1 MPIEL
6 DNTNIIINN
15 NSTTSNIL
23 EVIKSKG
30 SYTEKAA
37 ESSVYS
43 CGSSYYGQLGHG
55 NNSEKNI
62 PTLIQYFV
70 TNNITIS
77 HVSGGSAH
85 SIFLATN
92 GNVYS
97 CGWNGYGLLGH
108 GNNSDQNTPTLI
120 DYFANNNITISH
132 VSGGRFHSIFLATN
146 GNVYSCGSCN
156 SGQLGHGNFS
166 DQNTPT
172 LIQYFVT
179 NNITISHV
187 SGGEQH
193 SIFLATNGNVY
204 SCGKGYGGQL
214 GHVSDSDQNI
224 PTLIQEFVDKDI
236 TISNVSGGYIHS
248 IFLATNG
255 NVYSCG
261 IGENGRLGHGDS
273 SYQNTPTL
281 IQYFVTNNITI
292 SHVSG
297 GIAHSIFLATNG
309 NVYSCGYGG
318 SGQLGHGNYSDQNIP
333 TLIDYFATNNIT
345 ISHVSCSGNHSIFLA
360 INGNVYSCGHGHYR
374 QLGHGNNSDQTIP
387 TLIQDFVDKDITIS
401 HISGCGQHSIFVSN
415 DPYYQTIEYPAQW
428 TYSSTDASVYHLGNV
443 GIGTEADTSKSLT
456 ITGDINVD
464 GNIFIN
470 DVKMNLPKYKY
481 SLYDNE
487 PTISNNIRSLPVYDN
502 KTDSIQKAAE
512 DVSGVKGWRLVR
524 FLPGNATTWHPINDS
539 LVGTTTYGTAY
550 DYSNAF
556 SVEFGDFDEFM
567 FSNAN
572 MRNWLHATREQV
584 IGGTYDNAQ
593 RTIIKSS
600 ISNNSYEAR
609 WYNRSTGHDPLITV
623 EDWSVSSVGDRHGIL
638 YMEDSYNS
646 LKEYFSNSGG
656 MCVFVRNST
665 YSVSSVAT
673 DYTHKYMMFTYDST
687 RDVSGQTEYTINF
700 PLDIT
705 CDILIVG
712 GGGAG
717 GYNAGAGGGS
727 GGLVYGSGITM
738 NGTYNIKVGKGGVF
752 SSNGTNID
760 NGNDSEI
767 TNGTQTIIAKGGGSG
782 SDSDNV
788 GQNGGSG
795 GGGSGYSSDRQGG
808 TSTQQAGFT
817 FEGKT
822 LIGYGNLGGLGRYE
836 ERGGWTRA
844 GGGGGGAG
852 ASGNTSGDYAS
863 DTGQVAR
870 IDYGGDGGIGL
881 QYNITGVNTYYAG
894 GGGGGI
900 HNNQNN
906 GYPGSGGSGG
916 GGNAGQPYNAGTS
929 GLANTGGGGGSG
941 GGGNASGGAGGS
953 GVVIIRYVLGNV
965 RNYLSNWTYSSS
977 YDEVSIMGYVGI
989 GKTPTTELDIDGSIV
1004 ATTKSFKIE
1013 HPIVNNMHLYHAC
1026 IEGPRFDNIYRGKKV
1041 LVNGYCEVD
1050 IDTECNNTGGMIPGT
1065 FVALNTDC
1073 QLYLQN
1079 NQTFDKVKGYIEDG
1093 KIKINSL
1100 NTTDNILVD
1109 WLVIGERQ
1117 DRGVIKNSLTN
1128 AKGKLICEH

>member
-30 SYTEKAA
+30 SYTEKEA

-55 NNSEKNI
+55 NKSDQNI

-70 TNNITIS
+70 
-77 HVSGGSAH
+77 
-85 SIFLATN
+85 
-92 GNVYS
+92 
-97 CGWNGYGLLGH
+97 
-108 GNNSDQNTPTLI
+108 
-120 DYFANNNITISH
+120 
-132 VSGGRFHSIFLATN
+132 
-146 GNVYSCGSCN
+146 
-156 SGQLGHGNFS
+156 
-166 DQNTPT
+166 
-172 LIQYFVT
+172 
-179 NNITISHV
+179 
-187 SGGEQH
+187 
-193 SIFLATNGNVY
+193 
-204 SCGKGYGGQL
+204 
-214 GHVSDSDQNI
+214 
-224 PTLIQEFVDKDI
+224 
-236 TISNVSGGYIHS
+236 
-248 IFLATNG
+248 
-255 NVYSCG
+255 
-261 IGENGRLGHGDS
+261 
-273 SYQNTPTL
+273 
-281 IQYFVTNNITI
+281 
-292 SHVSG
+292 
-297 GIAHSIFLATNG
+297 
-309 NVYSCGYGG
+309 
-318 SGQLGHGNYSDQNIP
+318 
-333 TLIDYFATNNIT
+333 TNNIT

-360 INGNVYSCGHGHYR
+360 INGNVYSCGFGYYR

-401 HISGCGQHSIFVSN
+401 HVSGGNFHSIFFSN

-428 TYSSTDASVYHLGNV
+428 TYSDTDASVYHLGNV

-539 LVGTTTYGTAY
+539 LVGTTTDGTAY

-600 ISNNSYEAR
+600 ISNISYEAR

-623 EDWSVSSVGDRHGIL
+623 EDWSVSSTDDRHGLL

-646 LKEYFSNSGG
+646 LNEYFSNSGG

-665 YSVSSVAT
+665 DSVSSVAT
-673 DYTHKYMMFTYDST
+673 DYTHKYMMFTYDNYYEST
-687 RDVSGQTEYTINF
+687 FSYYTVHNINF
-700 PLDIT
+700 PADTL
-705 CDILIVG
+705 CDV
-712 GGGAG
+712 
-717 GYNAGAGGGS
+717 
-727 GGLVYGSGITM
+727 LV
-738 NGTYNIKVGKGGVF
+738 V
-752 SSNGTNID
+752 
-760 NGNDSEI
+760 
-767 TNGTQTIIAKGGGSG
+767 
-782 SDSDNV
+782 
-788 GQNGGSG
+788 
-795 GGGSGYSSDRQGG
+795 
-808 TSTQQAGFT
+808 
-817 FEGKT
+817 
-822 LIGYGNLGGLGRYE
+822 
-836 ERGGWTRA
+836 
-844 GGGGGGAG
+844 
-852 ASGNTSGDYAS
+852 
-863 DTGQVAR
+863 
-870 IDYGGDGGIGL
+870 
-881 QYNITGVNTYYAG
+881 
-894 GGGGGI
+894 
-900 HNNQNN
+900 
-906 GYPGSGGSGG
+906 
-916 GGNAGQPYNAGTS
+916 
-929 GLANTGGGGGSG
+929 GGGGSG
-941 GGGNASGGAGGS
+941 GGDQGGGGGAGGLVYLQNVTLNGDYSLVVGKGGAQASATNTNNGYSSYFNKSRLSTYEDDNFEHYANGTIYGELSDIQNNTYNITLSNDIKTRLTGWTHTRNYASGFLRNINGDAYLTAFDLIPGRSYDFATYSNNTTSSEHRDSYFNVNGGSTITVKQRQTKQPTYVGHAVADSNGEIIFKFWRSAGHIQFSGISISLNEGRYTGIYGGGGGRYSTSTSTYHGLDGGSGGGGANGHTSGITATGGDSIQEEYLDSEGNKRGWGNPGGQGLLNSYSGNYVSSGGGGAGATGEDVISNATAGDGGDGKEVGITGVITYYSGGGGGGNGSNSGAYGGEGGLGGGGHGGNSSSLYVASSTINKYKDGLSHTGSGGGGVRSGGTNSGAGGS
-953 GVVIIRYVLGNV
+953 GVVIIRYALGNV

>member
-132 VSGGRFHSIFLATN
+132 VSGGRF
-146 GNVYSCGSCN
+146 
-156 SGQLGHGNFS
+156 
-166 DQNTPT
+166 
-172 LIQYFVT
+172 
-179 NNITISHV
+179 
-187 SGGEQH
+187 
-193 SIFLATNGNVY
+193 
-204 SCGKGYGGQL
+204 
-214 GHVSDSDQNI
+214 
-224 PTLIQEFVDKDI
+224 
-236 TISNVSGGYIHS
+236 
-248 IFLATNG
+248 
-255 NVYSCG
+255 
-261 IGENGRLGHGDS
+261 
-273 SYQNTPTL
+273 
-281 IQYFVTNNITI
+281 
-292 SHVSG
+292 
-297 GIAHSIFLATNG
+297 HSIFLATNG